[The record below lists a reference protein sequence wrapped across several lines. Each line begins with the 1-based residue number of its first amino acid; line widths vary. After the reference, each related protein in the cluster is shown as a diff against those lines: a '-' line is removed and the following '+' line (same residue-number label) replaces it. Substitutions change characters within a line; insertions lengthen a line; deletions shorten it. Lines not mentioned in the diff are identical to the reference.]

1 MSKYPRLG
9 EWRAPKATSGR
20 TCAVCSGTPA
30 GLQFVEVNYFRG
42 DDVAVACCDMCRK
55 TRKQEVLD
63 KA

>member
-20 TCAVCSGTPA
+20 KCAVCGGSPA
-30 GLQFVEVNYFRG
+30 GFQFVEVSYMRG
-42 DDVAVACCDMCRK
+42 EDEAVPCCNTCRK